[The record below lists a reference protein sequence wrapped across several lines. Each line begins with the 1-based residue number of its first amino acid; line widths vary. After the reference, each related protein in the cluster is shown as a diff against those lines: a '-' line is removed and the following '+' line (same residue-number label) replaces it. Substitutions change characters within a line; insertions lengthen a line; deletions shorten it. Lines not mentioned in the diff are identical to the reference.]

1 MQKLFNFLVVGLTFA
16 VLNVGTVEAADCSD
30 FTPGTPPFQSCVAQ
44 NQESAGGTPA
54 ADCSD
59 FTPGTPP
66 FQSCVAS
73 NTSDEGNQS
82 GGDAGA
88 GALENAAA
96 EPSFGERVKSLF
108 GIDSTDIPAADTS
121 AAPIG
126 EGGEAGGPAATDM
139 SGNMINDGGFGANSG
154 ADAEAEKK
162 AAAIAKC
169 RSMDRTKQIDCEAD
183 WEMEVYQ

>member
-1 MQKLFNFLVVGLTFA
+1 MQKLFNFLMVGLTFA

-66 FQSCVAS
+66 FQSCVAR
-73 NTSDEGNQS
+73 NTSNEGNQS

-88 GALENAAA
+88 GALENNSAAPSTGAAA
-96 EPSFGERVKSLF
+96 ANEAPIR
-108 GIDSTDIPAADTS
+108 DTS

-126 EGGEAGGPAATDM
+126 EGGEGGGPAAQDM
-139 SGNMINDGGFGANSG
+139 SGNMINDGGHGANS
-154 ADAEAEKK
+154 ANERKK
-162 AAAIAKC
+162 AAIAEC
-169 RSMDRTKQIDCEAD
+169 LSESASAERVSYCDENWQQFIH
-183 WEMEVYQ
+183 